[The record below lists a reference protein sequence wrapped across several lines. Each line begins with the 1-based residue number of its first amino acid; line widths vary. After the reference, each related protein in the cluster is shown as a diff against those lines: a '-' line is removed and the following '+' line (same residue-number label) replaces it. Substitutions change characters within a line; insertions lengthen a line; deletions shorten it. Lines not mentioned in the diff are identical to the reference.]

1 MKILKNLQLMVQ
13 GFVKQ
18 HFFGQAKKEV
28 SCVDTDIS
36 ADLSNFDWH
45 LSLESSRN

>member
-1 MKILKNLQLMVQ
+1 VKILKNLQLMVQ

-18 HFFGQAKKEV
+18 HFFELAKKGV
-28 SCVDTDIS
+28 SCGDTDIS
-36 ADLSNFDWH
+36 ADLSNFNWH